1 MYKLLL
7 EEANNIH
14 FWAILGLILF
24 MSVFIGSV
32 IYSLMLTK
40 QFSHKMSQMP
50 LDEAEE
56 VEGGD
61 DHV

>member
-7 EEANNIH
+7 EEVNAIH

-24 MSVFIGSV
+24 MTVFIGSV
-32 IYSLMLTK
+32 IYSLALSK
-40 QFSHKMSQMP
+40 QFSHKMSQLP
-50 LDEAEE
+50 LDETEE
-56 VEGGD
+56 SEGGE